1 MALLTRP
8 SGGVRGT
15 TAALATVLLLAAC
28 SEELQVDE
36 VNRCDNRIE
45 YYSWSTWQERSVQF
59 DIDSPPTDARIDAKA
74 TRRSVGLARAER
86 IDLYDLDGEVVI
98 TVDVPDGADQIE
110 IVIDGEACARLAA
123 R

>member
-8 SGGVRGT
+8 RIGVRGT
-15 TAALATVLLLAAC
+15 TAALAAGLFLAAC

-45 YYSWSTWQERSVQF
+45 YYEWSSWPERSIQF
-59 DIDSPPTDARIDAKA
+59 DIDSPPSVARIDAKA
-74 TRRSVGLARAER
+74 TRRSVGGAGTER

-98 TVDVPDGADQIE
+98 TVAVPDGADQIE
-110 IVIDGEACARLAA
+110 IVIDGQACARLAA